1 MRNKYFVAN
10 VLINTILVGVLSII
24 AFFSIGGI
32 KSQEVVGN
40 EAVYSGN
47 RDRKE
52 VSLMFNVY
60 WGTEYLEPILKILE
74 QNNVQTTFF
83 IGGCWAVKNVESL
96 KLIKDK
102 GHEIGNH
109 GYSHK
114 DAEKLSYEQNYDE
127 ICLTNKV
134 IKEILGIDAN
144 LFAPPSGAMSGNMFK
159 AAKDLKQTVIMW
171 SRDTIDW
178 RDKDVNIVTKR
189 ATSDIQNG
197 DFILMHPT
205 QHTLKALPRVLNNLK
220 EQGFK
225 ITTVSACLQPS
236 DL

>member
-1 MRNKYFVAN
+1 MKNKYLIAN

-24 AFFSIGGI
+24 ALFSVGGI
-32 KSQEVVGN
+32 KTQEVVGSD
-40 EAVYSGN
+40 AIYSGN
-47 RDRKE
+47 KDRKE
-52 VSLMFNVY
+52 ISLMFNVY
-60 WGTEYLEPILKILE
+60 WGTEYIEPILKILE
-74 QNNVQTTFF
+74 QNSVKTTFF
-83 IGGCWAVKNVESL
+83 IGGCWAVKNVETL
-96 KLIKDK
+96 KLIKEK

-109 GYSHK
+109 GYYHK
-114 DAEKLSYEQNYDE
+114 DADKLSYEQNYDE

-134 IKEILGIDAN
+134 IKELLDIDVN

-159 AAKDLKQTVIMW
+159 ATKDLKQTVIMW

-178 RDKDVNIVTKR
+178 RDKDANIVTKR

-205 QHTLKALPRVLNNLK
+205 QHTLNALPKILISLR

-225 ITTVSACLQPS
+225 VTTVSACLQPS